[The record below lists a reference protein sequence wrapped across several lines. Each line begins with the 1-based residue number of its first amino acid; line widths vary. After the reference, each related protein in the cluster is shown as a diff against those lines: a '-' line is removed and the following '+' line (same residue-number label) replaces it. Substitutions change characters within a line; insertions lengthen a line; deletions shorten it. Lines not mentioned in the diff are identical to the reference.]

1 MSKPWRLTRTA
12 ERSLIEI
19 AIWTLET
26 FGTRQAELYEDEL
39 VERCQAISDGHAITY
54 DCKILA
60 GEAVEDDVRFA
71 RAGEH
76 FVVFVEFAE
85 EIVIVD
91 FLHNKSDLPRRIAHL
106 TLRAYSDR

>member
-1 MSKPWRLTRTA
+1 VSKPWRLTTQA

-19 AIWTLET
+19 AIWTFET
-26 FGTRQAELYEDEL
+26 FGTRQAELYEGEL
-39 VERCQAISDGHAITY
+39 IEQCQAISDGHAITH

-60 GEAVEDDVRFA
+60 GEAAEDDVRFA

-85 EIVIVD
+85 EIAILD
-91 FLHNKSDLPRRIAHL
+91 FLHSKSDLPRRIADL
-106 TLRAYSDR
+106 TSRS